1 MLTILL
7 ISISILCLFFI
18 TNPYQIIIYLIIITL
33 FLLSKGLFN
42 SADLFVNFFFFWFNK
57 IKYDYFNGLNF
68 ITYDYSKK
76 IK

>member
-42 SADLFVNFFFFWFNK
+42 SADLFVNFFFWFNK